1 MQITHYPFPP
11 PGVAPS
17 PATAEPYPAP
27 LLTSDDPYDGPT
39 SKPAADLLKLALAHG
54 WTGRITY
61 AKGYV
66 PHAAYGTPGKAPKFS
81 EALRLVRGDRHA
93 VAVRLGGSWGSLWT
107 WSGTRFFT
115 RHKLLDEF
123 RAALVMRPVD
133 NPVDCGASCA
143 SPEA

>member
-11 PGVAPS
+11 PGAAPV

-39 SKPAADLLKLALAHG
+39 SKPAADLLKLALSHG

-61 AKGYV
+61 ANGYV
-66 PHAAYGTPGKAPKFS
+66 PHATTGKAGAAPKFS

-107 WSGTRFFT
+107 WSGTQFFT

-123 RAALVMRPVD
+123 KAALVMRPVD
-133 NPVDCGASCA
+133 NLVDCGASCA